1 MEELETNLSVAPDDG
16 DGASVSFELPS
27 TPDNPGTSTGSQVS
41 DRLFHLF
48 TLLLEGKKLPVGRP
62 KLDVSRDELEDLI
75 DMDLSVPC
83 ISRTLGISVKTV
95 RRRMQ
100 QWGLSIKESYS
111 KVTDDELDFMVAAIR
126 ADSPNLG
133 QRMMKGRLKALGHR
147 VQWTRVWESMHRVD
161 KPAAGDGPIDLGCDG
176 RTRTTNGDQAPL
188 SLVHVNTN
196 HELIRYGIVM
206 FGGIAGFSRKIL
218 YLRAANNNR
227 PSTALDFF
235 QEAVDTHGF
244 PSRVR
249 GDQSLKNAEIARHM
263 LEVSGC
269 GRGSFT
275 PGSSDRDQRIDHLW
289 RDVWKDVSSIYHDLL
304 HSLEEDALLDPENH
318 THLFCAQY
326 VFLPRIQRDLDAFA
340 DRWNNCSLHTER
352 DLTPNQLWE
361 QEKTVGASDDV
372 KEDIFPGVKITDMD
386 QARVLVPEV
395 ESPLGSEELDAL
407 HQLFS
412 PTAPSLCFGAD
423 VFCAVVHY
431 VDGVRESRQEA
442 HDSN

>member
-1 MEELETNLSVAPDDG
+1 LLNV
-16 DGASVSFELPS
+16 
-27 TPDNPGTSTGSQVS
+27 NTSPERPEPPVS

-111 KVTDDELDFMVAAIR
+111 KVTDDELDFMVA
-126 ADSPNLG
+126 SPPLRLPSG

-361 QEKTVGASDDV
+361 QEKTVGAPD
-372 KEDIFPGVKITDMD
+372 FCHITDMD

-412 PTAPSLCFGAD
+412 PTHLK
-423 VFCAVVHY
+423 
-431 VDGVRESRQEA
+431 REGGRLLYCHCKEM
-442 HDSN
+442 